1 MKNTLTAIT
10 TLFIIILGTESAKAA
25 SVTLYDGVGLPIS
38 QGELIPGALNSSG
51 LPVASDE
58 TAVSGGVQVDTNANL
73 AEYSGYSN
81 YNPLTSTFVNSPLPY
96 TLDQSLGYSI
106 VFNVTLNSTTS
117 NNPNRA
123 AFSITAI
130 GVGNQ
135 GIELAFEPN
144 SIFAQNADFT
154 LGENQPF
161 TTNSNTDYELRVTSS
176 NYQLFAN
183 SSQILT
189 GSLRTYNFNPLT
201 SDPPLGTFNPYE
213 IPNFIFLGDNTGQ
226 EDGEFTLRSASVTTN
241 TTNTAGAPFKFSPT
255 FGVLIMVIATTI
267 YELTNRKKNRKKK

>member
-1 MKNTLTAIT
+1 MKTSLITITTTLT
-10 TLFIIILGTESAKAA
+10 LILGTANANPA
-25 SVTLYDGVGLPIS
+25 SVTLYNGVGFPIS
-38 QGELIPGALNSSG
+38 QGELIIGALNSSG
-51 LPVASDE
+51 GIVASSE
-58 TAVSGGVQVDTNANL
+58 TIVTGGVQVDTNANL

-81 YNPLTSTFVNSPLPY
+81 YNPITSTFVNSPLPY

-106 VFNVTLNSTTS
+106 FFNVTLDSTTS
-117 NNPNRA
+117 NDPNRS

-130 GVGNQ
+130 GVGNL
-135 GIELAFEPN
+135 GIELGFESN
-144 SIFAQNADFT
+144 SIFAQNANFT
-154 LGENQPF
+154 SGESQSF
-161 TTNSNTDYELRVTSS
+161 TTNSNPNYELRVSGS

-241 TTNTAGAPFKFSPT
+241 TASIPFEFSPAL
-255 FGVLIMVIATTI
+255 GVLILGMGGMI
-267 YELTNRKKNRKKK
+267 YQITKKK